1 MAKTADATFESNEI
15 GGAFLLAGIV
25 QLGFFALLV
34 WAGASSAKIQKV
46 AEPKPEAVPI
56 AVQPVLDDLP
66 LLKLGSNQKL
76 KPKLPDMWKKQAP
89 VPVKRFEER
98 SAPSEDADAD
108 DLEDLPESPLA
119 DEDHPAPSP
128 SAELTKEAIPD
139 LEDAP
144 PVDAPA
150 LDTEGSPDGSK
161 DGTETDPLK
170 ARALDQYKVKI
181 ATWFNAR
188 FRPPTEGIPCDELK
202 RLNARVTVRVGG
214 DRSIAGFTVTSPS
227 GNGIFDAKVQSTLA
241 ALVGQELPPPPP
253 LYPDILGSSVFPVL
267 SGSGANCAAA
277 PAPAPRAPSPA
288 PESDSD
294 PP

>member
-1 MAKTADATFESNEI
+1 MAKTASAPFESSEV

-34 WAGASSAKIQKV
+34 WAGASSAKVPKA
-46 AEPKPEAVPI
+46 AEPRPEAVPI

-89 VPVKRFEER
+89 VPVRRLEER
-98 SAPSEDADAD
+98 SAPSEDADPD
-108 DLEDLPESPLA
+108 ELDELPESPLA
-119 DEDHPAPSP
+119 DDKHPAPSP
-128 SAELTKEAIPD
+128 SDELTKEAIPD
-139 LEDAP
+139 LQEAP

-150 LDTEGSPDGSK
+150 MDTEGSPDGSK

-214 DRSIAGFTVTSPS
+214 DRSIVGFTITAPS
-227 GNGIFDAKVQSTLA
+227 GNGVFDAKVQSTLT

-253 LYPDILGSSVFPVL
+253 LYPDILGSSVFPIL
-267 SGSGANCAAA
+267 SGSGANCAT
-277 PAPAPRAPSPA
+277 APAPRETAPA
-288 PESDSD
+288 PENED
-294 PP
+294 P